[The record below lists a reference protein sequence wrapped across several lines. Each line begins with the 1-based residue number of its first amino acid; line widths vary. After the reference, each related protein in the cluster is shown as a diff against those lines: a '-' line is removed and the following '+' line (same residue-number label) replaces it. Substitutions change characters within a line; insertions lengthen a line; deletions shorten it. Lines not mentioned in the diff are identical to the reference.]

1 MIPKL
6 EWVEATTLSEAHA
19 ALDGA
24 TMIKAGG
31 IDVIDRLKEGL
42 DAPARLLNIL
52 NVAGLDGLRDD
63 DTGLAVGPLVT
74 LARLAEQKIVRERYR
89 ALADAATHAAT
100 PQIRNVATAGGNLLQ
115 RPRCW
120 YFRNE
125 RFPCLKK
132 GGAECFA
139 QEGENEYHAI
149 FANDTCAAVH
159 ASSLGVALV
168 AFNAAIDLAG
178 PKGTRTVPL
187 EGFFT
192 PASIDVSRENALA
205 AGEILTRIHVPGT
218 SAGTTSA
225 YVKIAQK
232 ESQDWPLA
240 EVAVVLDRQGTVAR
254 RASIVLGAAAH
265 TPLRAKGAEAVLAGK
280 VVTEETAAAA
290 GRAAV
295 AGATPLRDNA
305 YKIPIF
311 ETAVKRAIL
320 AAAGLTGGA

>member
-6 EWVEATTLSEAHA
+6 VWMDATTLAEAHA
-19 ALDGA
+19 ALDGS

-31 IDVIDRLKEGL
+31 IDVMDRLKEGL
-42 DAPARLLNIL
+42 DRPARLLNIR
-52 NVAGLDGLRDD
+52 NVAGLDTLRDD

-74 LARLAEQKIVRERYR
+74 LARLADQKVVRDRYR
-89 ALADAATHAAT
+89 AIAEAAALAAT

-125 RFPCLKK
+125 QFPCFKK

-159 ASSLGVALV
+159 ASSLAVALV

-192 PASIDVSRENALA
+192 AASVDVERENALA
-205 AGEILTRIHVPGT
+205 LDEILTAIRVPRASFAT
-218 SAGTTSA
+218 ASA
-225 YVKIAQK
+225 YVKIAEK
-232 ESQDWPLA
+232 ESEDWPLA
-240 EVAVVLDRQGTVAR
+240 EVAVVLDRQGPVAG
-254 RASIVLGAAAH
+254 RASIVLGSAAH
-265 TPLRAKGAEAVLAGK
+265 TPLRSKAAEAVLTGK
-280 VVTEETAAAA
+280 TVTEELAAAA

-295 AGATPLRDNA
+295 EGATPLSGNA

-320 AAAGLTGGA
+320 AAAGRKGGT